1 MSKTTSK
8 LHRCIKIHR
17 VVRLHAHDDNS
28 APSRIYQG
36 ATYLTMQAKM
46 TKQSKANGNVYVYIF
61 VHEQMSTTASKK
73 KGEGVNKKAHVKLE
87 GCTAP
92 TPSAPITTTT
102 RRLYRVTLDGLLPLL
117 GLNRVLDNGFL
128 ILGSDFRVHATGS
141 ELI

>member
-61 VHEQMSTTASKK
+61 VHEQMSMTAAKKKEEKK
-73 KGEGVNKKAHVKLE
+73 KGGGQQEGSRQAE
-87 GCTAP
+87 
-92 TPSAPITTTT
+92 
-102 RRLYRVTLDGLLPLL
+102 
-117 GLNRVLDNGFL
+117 
-128 ILGSDFRVHATGS
+128 RVHRPHAVSANHHNNSMT
-141 ELI
+141 LPCDA

>member
-1 MSKTTSK
+1 
-8 LHRCIKIHR
+8 
-17 VVRLHAHDDNS
+17 
-28 APSRIYQG
+28 
-36 ATYLTMQAKM
+36 MQAKM

-73 KGEGVNKKAHVKLE
+73 KKKRKREGVNKKAHVKLK

-117 GLNRVLDNGFL
+117 GLNRVLDNDFL

>member
-1 MSKTTSK
+1 
-8 LHRCIKIHR
+8 
-17 VVRLHAHDDNS
+17 
-28 APSRIYQG
+28 
-36 ATYLTMQAKM
+36 MQAKM

-61 VHEQMSTTASKK
+61 VHEQMFTTASKK
-73 KGEGVNKKAHVKLE
+73 KEGVNKKAHVKLK

-102 RRLYRVTLDGLLPLL
+102 RRLYRVMLDGLLPLL

>member
-1 MSKTTSK
+1 
-8 LHRCIKIHR
+8 
-17 VVRLHAHDDNS
+17 
-28 APSRIYQG
+28 
-36 ATYLTMQAKM
+36 MQAKM

-61 VHEQMSTTASKK
+61 VHEQMSMTASKK
-73 KGEGVNKKAHVKLE
+73 KKKRKREGVNKNAHVKLK

>member
-1 MSKTTSK
+1 
-8 LHRCIKIHR
+8 
-17 VVRLHAHDDNS
+17 
-28 APSRIYQG
+28 
-36 ATYLTMQAKM
+36 MQAKM

-73 KGEGVNKKAHVKLE
+73 REKKKRKREGVNKKAHVKLK

-92 TPSAPITTTT
+92 TPLAPITTTT

-141 ELI
+141 KLI

>member
-1 MSKTTSK
+1 MAS
-8 LHRCIKIHR
+8 LHQDPLGCSATCTRRQLGSIKNLPGSNLPH
-17 VVRLHAHDDNS
+17 HASQDDE
-28 APSRIYQG
+28 AKQGQWQRIR
-36 ATYLTMQAKM
+36 
-46 TKQSKANGNVYVYIF
+46 VYIRARTD
-61 VHEQMSTTASKK
+61 VYDCLKK
-73 KGEGVNKKAHVKLE
+73 KREGVNKKAHVKLE

-92 TPSAPITTTT
+92 TPSVPITTTT

>member
-1 MSKTTSK
+1 MP
-8 LHRCIKIHR
+8 H
-17 VVRLHAHDDNS
+17 HASQDDE
-28 APSRIYQG
+28 AKQGQWQRIR
-36 ATYLTMQAKM
+36 
-46 TKQSKANGNVYVYIF
+46 VYIRARTD
-61 VHEQMSTTASKK
+61 VYDYLKK
-73 KGEGVNKKAHVKLE
+73 KGGGVNKKANVKLE

>member
-1 MSKTTSK
+1 
-8 LHRCIKIHR
+8 
-17 VVRLHAHDDNS
+17 
-28 APSRIYQG
+28 
-36 ATYLTMQAKM
+36 MQAKM

-73 KGEGVNKKAHVKLE
+73 KKKRKREGVNKKAHVKLK

-92 TPSAPITTTT
+92 TPLAPITTTT

>member
-1 MSKTTSK
+1 
-8 LHRCIKIHR
+8 
-17 VVRLHAHDDNS
+17 
-28 APSRIYQG
+28 
-36 ATYLTMQAKM
+36 MQAKM

-61 VHEQMSTTASKK
+61 VHEQMSTTTSKK
-73 KGEGVNKKAHVKLE
+73 REGVNKKAHVKLE
-87 GCTAP
+87 GCTVP

>member
-1 MSKTTSK
+1 
-8 LHRCIKIHR
+8 
-17 VVRLHAHDDNS
+17 
-28 APSRIYQG
+28 
-36 ATYLTMQAKM
+36 
-46 TKQSKANGNVYVYIF
+46 
-61 VHEQMSTTASKK
+61 MSTTASKK
-73 KGEGVNKKAHVKLE
+73 KKKRKREGVNKKAHVKLE
-87 GCTAP
+87 GCTVP